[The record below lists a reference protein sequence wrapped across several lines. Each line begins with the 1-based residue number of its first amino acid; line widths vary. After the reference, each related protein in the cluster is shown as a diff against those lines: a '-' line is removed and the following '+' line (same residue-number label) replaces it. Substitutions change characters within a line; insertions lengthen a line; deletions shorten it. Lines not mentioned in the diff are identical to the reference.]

1 MTGGGRD
8 RSDLQSY
15 DPERYLQSDDPN
27 EMMGCHVGRF
37 AGLNVMNAQP
47 GRFYSWADESRQGI
61 IQARLKHW
69 KIVQPDDPERAGYT
83 AMLGH
88 DHQEI
93 DSASS
98 GYPGLVLVWRSAED
112 ERQIRDEEDANRQN
126 LLRSGPDEA
135 YLRGGSAMEVQKG
148 GRRTMGDNHRTHRTA
163 GEDEGSQVTDAWTPD
178 RGISS

>member
-15 DPERYLQSDDPN
+15 NPDAFLQSSDPD

-37 AGLNVMNAQP
+37 AGLNVMNPQP
-47 GRFYSWADESRQGI
+47 GYFYSWADESRQGK
-61 IQARLKHW
+61 IQARLNKWH
-69 KIVQPDDPERAGYT
+69 IVQPDDPERAGYE

-98 GYPGLVLVWRSAED
+98 GYPGVVLVRRSAKD
-112 ERQIRDEEDANRQN
+112 EKLIRDEEAAKRLN

-135 YLRGGSAMEVQKG
+135 YLHGGSAMELQKG
-148 GRRTMGDNHRTHRTA
+148 GRRTIGDNHRTHRTS
-163 GEDEGSQVTDAWTPD
+163 GEDENSAVTETWTPD